1 MHNSQQTE
9 CRSPRFRALI
19 PFFVFVAF
27 YLGLS
32 LWAHDFYKVPMITAF
47 LVASAAALVLD
58 HRRPLSEKVEI
69 YARGMGEPNIMIM
82 CLIFILA
89 GAFAS
94 TAKGMGAVNGA
105 VAIARTVV
113 PDSLMLLG
121 MFLVASFISL
131 AVGTSCGTIAALT
144 PIAVGLSDGLS
155 ISPAVLIGAI
165 IGGAMFGD
173 NLSMIS
179 DTTIAATRTQNIP
192 MRDKFRQNILI
203 VLPAVAVTS
212 AIYLF
217 CGFSGDRAD
226 NAEAATSNGNEEK
239 TVLEIV
245 ITNEENEPDQ
255 IATLTATAKE
265 GLIISYS
272 FDRKNWMKYEEPL
285 TVALDEYTCYFKAT
299 DSSGNLL
306 EEKEIPVRQNETEE
320 ANDPSP
326 VTWANAFAV
335 LPYLMILIFALFGW
349 NVMLLL
355 FAGTVMAG
363 ITGIVNGAFDFW
375 GMLDLIGQGTLGMS
389 ETLIVAILAGGL
401 LQTIRR
407 NGGIGYLMEK
417 IRKPVRSTRGCEFA
431 VLVLVSV
438 INLFTANNT
447 VAIVIAGPIAREL
460 SEQYHCSAKRIAS
473 ILDTGSCVVQGMIPY
488 GAQILIAAGVAQT
501 SHLDVSSL
509 RLVGSLYYPMILG
522 VCLIAAIAIHKGT
535 TSPQQ

>member
-1 MHNSQQTE
+1 MSSLQQME
-9 CRSPRFRALI
+9 CRAPRFRALI
-19 PFFVFVAF
+19 PFFVFVVF

-32 LWAHDFYKVPMITAF
+32 IWAHDFYKVPMPTAF

-58 HRRPLSEKVEI
+58 HKRPLSEKVEI

-94 TAKGMGAVNGA
+94 TAKGMGAVDGA
-105 VAIARTVV
+105 VTIARAVV

-121 MFLVASFISL
+121 MFLVSSFISL

-144 PIAVGLSDGLS
+144 PIAAGLAGGLS
-155 ISPAVLIGAI
+155 ISPAILLGAI
-165 IGGAMFGD
+165 VGGAMFGD

-192 MRDKFRQNILI
+192 MRDKFRQNILL
-203 VLPAVAVTS
+203 VLPAFAATS

-217 CGFSGDRAD
+217 CGGTASQTG
-226 NAEAATSNGNEEK
+226 EAA
-239 TVLEIV
+239 
-245 ITNEENEPDQ
+245 Q
-255 IATLTATAKE
+255 A
-265 GLIISYS
+265 
-272 FDRKNWMKYEEPL
+272 
-285 TVALDEYTCYFKAT
+285 
-299 DSSGNLL
+299 
-306 EEKEIPVRQNETEE
+306 
-320 ANDPSP
+320 
-326 VTWANAFAV
+326 VTWSNAFAV
-335 LPYLMILIFALFGW
+335 LPYLLILVCALLGW

-355 FAGTVMAG
+355 FAGTVLSG
-363 ITGIVNGAFDFW
+363 IIGIINGAFDLW
-375 GMLDLIGQGTLGMS
+375 GMLDLIGKGTLGMS

-417 IRKPVRSTRGCEFA
+417 IRKPVRTARGCEFG
-431 VLVLVSV
+431 VLVLVAV

-460 SEQYHCSAKRIAS
+460 SEQYRCSAKRIAS

-501 SHLDVSSL
+501 SNLDVSSL
-509 RLVGSLYYPMILG
+509 GLVGSLFYPMLLG
-522 VCLIAAIAIHKGT
+522 VCLLAAIAIHREKP
-535 TSPQQ
+535 SA

>member
-1 MHNSQQTE
+1 MSSLQQME
-9 CRSPRFRALI
+9 CRAPRFRALI
-19 PFFVFVAF
+19 PFFVFIVF

-32 LWAHDFYKVPMITAF
+32 IWAHDFYKVPMPTAF

-58 HRRPLSEKVEI
+58 HKRPLSEKVEI

-94 TAKGMGAVNGA
+94 TAKGMGAVDGA
-105 VAIARTVV
+105 VTIARAVV

-121 MFLVASFISL
+121 MFLVSSFISL

-144 PIAVGLSDGLS
+144 PIAAGLAGGLS
-155 ISPAVLIGAI
+155 ISPAVLLGAI
-165 IGGAMFGD
+165 VGGAMFGD

-192 MRDKFRQNILI
+192 MRDKFRQNILL
-203 VLPAVAVTS
+203 VLPAFAVTS

-217 CGFSGDRAD
+217 CGGGA
-226 NAEAATSNGNEEK
+226 AQAGEAA
-239 TVLEIV
+239 
-245 ITNEENEPDQ
+245 Q
-255 IATLTATAKE
+255 A
-265 GLIISYS
+265 
-272 FDRKNWMKYEEPL
+272 
-285 TVALDEYTCYFKAT
+285 
-299 DSSGNLL
+299 
-306 EEKEIPVRQNETEE
+306 
-320 ANDPSP
+320 
-326 VTWANAFAV
+326 VTWSNAFAV
-335 LPYLMILIFALFGW
+335 LPYILILVFALLGW

-355 FAGTVMAG
+355 FAGTVLAG
-363 ITGIVNGAFDFW
+363 ITGIINGAFDFL
-375 GMLDLIGQGTLGMS
+375 GMLDLIGKGTLGMS

-417 IRKPVRSTRGCEFA
+417 IKKPVHSARGCEFG
-431 VLVLVSV
+431 VLVLVAV

-501 SHLDVSSL
+501 SNLDVSSL
-509 RLVGSLYYPMILG
+509 GLVGSLFYPMLLG
-522 VCLIAAIAIHKGT
+522 VCLIVAIAVHREKK
-535 TSPQQ
+535 PVPAA

>member
-1 MHNSQQTE
+1 MQTAQQMK
-9 CRSPRFRALI
+9 CREPRFRALI
-19 PFFVFVAF
+19 PFFVFVVF

-32 LWAHDFYKVPMITAF
+32 IWAHDFYKVPMPTAF
-47 LVASAAALVLD
+47 LVASAAALMLD
-58 HRRPLSEKVEI
+58 HKRPLGEKVEI

-94 TAKGMGAVNGA
+94 TAKGMGAVDGA
-105 VAIARTVV
+105 VVIARAVV

-121 MFLVASFISL
+121 MFLVSSFISL

-144 PIAVGLSDGLS
+144 PIAAGLAGGLS
-155 ISPAVLIGAI
+155 ISPAMLLGAI
-165 IGGAMFGD
+165 VGGAMFGD

-203 VLPAVAVTS
+203 VLPAVAATS

-217 CGFSGDRAD
+217 CGG
-226 NAEAATSNGNEEK
+226 
-239 TVLEIV
+239 
-245 ITNEENEPDQ
+245 
-255 IATLTATAKE
+255 TATAA
-265 GLIISYS
+265 G
-272 FDRKNWMKYEEPL
+272 
-285 TVALDEYTCYFKAT
+285 TV
-299 DSSGNLL
+299 
-306 EEKEIPVRQNETEE
+306 ETQ
-320 ANDPSP
+320 S
-326 VTWANAFAV
+326 VTWAHAFAV
-335 LPYLMILIFALFGW
+335 LPYLLILVFALFGW

-355 FAGTVMAG
+355 FAGTVLAG
-363 ITGIVNGAFDFW
+363 ITGIINGAFDFW

-417 IRKPVRSTRGCEFA
+417 IRKPVRSARGCEFG
-431 VLVLVSV
+431 VLILVSV

-501 SHLDVSSL
+501 SKLDVSSL
-509 RLVGSLYYPMILG
+509 SLVGSLFYPMILG
-522 VCLIAAIAIHKGT
+522 VCLIAAIALHREKQPAT
-535 TSPQQ
+535 AHD

>member
-1 MHNSQQTE
+1 MQTAQQMK
-9 CRSPRFRALI
+9 CREPRFRALI
-19 PFFVFVAF
+19 PFFVFVVF

-32 LWAHDFYKVPMITAF
+32 IWAHDFYKVPMPTAF
-47 LVASAAALVLD
+47 LVASAAALMLD
-58 HRRPLSEKVEI
+58 HKRPLGEKVEI

-94 TAKGMGAVNGA
+94 TAKGMGAVDGA
-105 VAIARTVV
+105 VVIARAVV

-121 MFLVASFISL
+121 MFLVSSFISL

-144 PIAVGLSDGLS
+144 PIAAGLAGGLS
-155 ISPAVLIGAI
+155 ISPAMLLGAI
-165 IGGAMFGD
+165 IGGAMVGD

-203 VLPAVAVTS
+203 VLPAVAATS

-217 CGFSGDRAD
+217 CGG
-226 NAEAATSNGNEEK
+226 
-239 TVLEIV
+239 
-245 ITNEENEPDQ
+245 
-255 IATLTATAKE
+255 TATAA
-265 GLIISYS
+265 G
-272 FDRKNWMKYEEPL
+272 
-285 TVALDEYTCYFKAT
+285 TV
-299 DSSGNLL
+299 
-306 EEKEIPVRQNETEE
+306 ETQ
-320 ANDPSP
+320 S
-326 VTWANAFAV
+326 VTWAHAFAV
-335 LPYLMILIFALFGW
+335 LPYLLILVFALFGW

-355 FAGTVMAG
+355 FAGTVLAG
-363 ITGIVNGAFDFW
+363 ITGIINGAFDFW

-417 IRKPVRSTRGCEFA
+417 IRKPVRSARGCEFG
-431 VLVLVSV
+431 VLILVSV

-501 SHLDVSSL
+501 SKLDVSSL
-509 RLVGSLYYPMILG
+509 SLVGSLFYPMILG
-522 VCLIAAIAIHKGT
+522 VCLIAAIALHREKQ
-535 TSPQQ
+535 PAPAHD

>member
-1 MHNSQQTE
+1 MKNTPQME

-19 PFFVFVAF
+19 PFFVFVVF

-32 LWAHDFYKVPMITAF
+32 IWAHDFYKVPMPTAF

-58 HRRPLSEKVEI
+58 HKRPLGEKVEI

-89 GAFAS
+89 GAFAA
-94 TAKGMGAVNGA
+94 TAKGMGAVDGA
-105 VAIARTVV
+105 VTIARAVV

-144 PIAVGLSDGLS
+144 PIAAGLAGGLS
-155 ISPAVLIGAI
+155 ISPAVLLGAI
-165 IGGAMFGD
+165 VGGAMFGD

-217 CGFSGDRAD
+217 CGGGAHPAAD
-226 NAEAATSNGNEEK
+226 GAA
-239 TVLEIV
+239 
-245 ITNEENEPDQ
+245 Q
-255 IATLTATAKE
+255 
-265 GLIISYS
+265 
-272 FDRKNWMKYEEPL
+272 
-285 TVALDEYTCYFKAT
+285 
-299 DSSGNLL
+299 
-306 EEKEIPVRQNETEE
+306 
-320 ANDPSP
+320 P

-335 LPYLMILIFALFGW
+335 LPYILILVFALCGW

-355 FAGTVMAG
+355 FAGTVLAG
-363 ITGIVNGAFDFW
+363 ITGIINGAFDFW

-417 IRKPVRSTRGCEFA
+417 IKKPVRSARGCEFG
-431 VLVLVSV
+431 VLILVSV

-488 GAQILIAAGVAQT
+488 GAQILIASGVAQA
-501 SHLDVSSL
+501 SEMDVSSL
-509 RLVGSLYYPMILG
+509 KLVGSLFYPMILG
-522 VCLIAAIAIHKGT
+522 VCLIAAIAIHTEK
-535 TSPQQ
+535 PRLKE

>member
-1 MHNSQQTE
+1 MHNPQTME
-9 CRSPRFRALI
+9 CREPRFRALI
-19 PFFVFVAF
+19 PFFVFIAF

-32 LWAHDFYKVPMITAF
+32 IWAHDFYKVPMPTAF

-58 HRRPLSEKVEI
+58 HKRPLSEKVEV

-89 GAFAS
+89 GAFAA
-94 TAKGMGAVNGA
+94 TAKGMGAVDGA
-105 VAIARTVV
+105 VAIARAVV

-144 PIAVGLSDGLS
+144 PIAAGLAGGLS
-155 ISPAVLIGAI
+155 ISPAMLLGAI
-165 IGGAMFGD
+165 VGGAMFGD

-179 DTTIAATRTQNIP
+179 DTTIAATRTQNIS

-217 CGFSGDRAD
+217 CGG
-226 NAEAATSNGNEEK
+226 
-239 TVLEIV
+239 
-245 ITNEENEPDQ
+245 
-255 IATLTATAKE
+255 TAT
-265 GLIISYS
+265 
-272 FDRKNWMKYEEPL
+272 
-285 TVALDEYTCYFKAT
+285 VASE
-299 DSSGNLL
+299 SQS
-306 EEKEIPVRQNETEE
+306 
-320 ANDPSP
+320 
-326 VTWANAFAV
+326 VTWGHAFAV
-335 LPYLMILIFALFGW
+335 LPYLMILVFALLGW

-355 FAGTVMAG
+355 FAGTVLAG
-363 ITGIVNGAFDFW
+363 ITGILNGAFDFW

-417 IRKPVRSTRGCEFA
+417 IRKPVRTARGCEFG
-431 VLVLVSV
+431 VLILVSV

-488 GAQILIAAGVAQT
+488 GAQILIAVGVAQT
-501 SHLDVSSL
+501 SKLDVSSL
-509 RLVGSLYYPMILG
+509 GLVGSLFYPMLLG
-522 VCLIAAIAIHKGT
+522 VCLIAAIAIHKEKA
-535 TSPQQ
+535 PAPAAE

>member
-1 MHNSQQTE
+1 MNNTPQME
-9 CRSPRFRALI
+9 CREPRFRALI

-32 LWAHDFYKVPMITAF
+32 IWAHDFYKVPMITAF
-47 LVASAAALVLD
+47 LVASAAALALD
-58 HRRPLSEKVEI
+58 HKRPLAEKVDI

-89 GAFAS
+89 GAFAT
-94 TAKGMGAVNGA
+94 TAKGMGAVDGA
-105 VAIARTVV
+105 VAIARAVV
-113 PDSLMLLG
+113 PESMMLLG

-144 PIAVGLSDGLS
+144 PIAVGLADGLA
-155 ISPAVLIGAI
+155 IPPALLIGAI

-192 MRDKFRQNILI
+192 MRDKFCQNILI

-217 CGFSGDRAD
+217 CGFTGGRPVE
-226 NAEAATSNGNEEK
+226 NAPEAASVANGERN
-239 TVLEIV
+239 VLEIV
-245 ITNEENEPDQ
+245 LSDRTAARQ
-255 IATLTATAKE
+255 QTATTGKTGGKARAA
-265 GLIISYS
+265 GISEA
-272 FDRKNWMKYEEPL
+272 DKNDKADKNDEADKKQSATWGHVSAAL
-285 TVALDEYTCYFKAT
+285 HNALDFFIRVGR
-299 DSSGNLL
+299 SVNWGH
-306 EEKEIPVRQNETEE
+306 
-320 ANDPSP
+320 
-326 VTWANAFAV
+326 AFAV
-335 LPYLMILIFALFGW
+335 LPYIMILVCALLGW

-363 ITGIVNGAFDFW
+363 VIGIIRGAFDFW
-375 GMLDLIGQGTLGMS
+375 GMLDLAGQGALGMS

-417 IRKPVRSTRGCEFA
+417 IRKPVRSMRGCEFG
-431 VLVLVSV
+431 VLLLVSV

-488 GAQILIAAGVAQT
+488 GAQILIAAGVAQA
-501 SHLDVSSL
+501 SDLEVSSL
-509 RLVGSLYYPMILG
+509 RLVGSLFYPMILG
-522 VCLIAAIAIHKGT
+522 VCLLVAIAIHSGKR
-535 TSPQQ
+535 PP

>member
-1 MHNSQQTE
+1 MQTAQQMK
-9 CRSPRFRALI
+9 CREPRFRALI
-19 PFFVFVAF
+19 PFFVFVVF

-32 LWAHDFYKVPMITAF
+32 IWAHDFYKVPMPTAF
-47 LVASAAALVLD
+47 LVASAAALMLD
-58 HRRPLSEKVEI
+58 HKRPLGEKVEI

-94 TAKGMGAVNGA
+94 TAKGMGAVDGA
-105 VAIARTVV
+105 VVIARAVV

-121 MFLVASFISL
+121 MFLVSSFISL

-144 PIAVGLSDGLS
+144 PIAAGLAGGLS
-155 ISPAVLIGAI
+155 ISPAMLLGAI
-165 IGGAMFGD
+165 VGGAMFGD

-203 VLPAVAVTS
+203 VLPAVAATS

-217 CGFSGDRAD
+217 CGG
-226 NAEAATSNGNEEK
+226 
-239 TVLEIV
+239 
-245 ITNEENEPDQ
+245 
-255 IATLTATAKE
+255 TATAA
-265 GLIISYS
+265 G
-272 FDRKNWMKYEEPL
+272 
-285 TVALDEYTCYFKAT
+285 TV
-299 DSSGNLL
+299 
-306 EEKEIPVRQNETEE
+306 ETQ
-320 ANDPSP
+320 S
-326 VTWANAFAV
+326 VTWAHAFAV
-335 LPYLMILIFALFGW
+335 LPYLLILVFALFGW

-355 FAGTVMAG
+355 FAGTVLAG
-363 ITGIVNGAFDFW
+363 ITGIINGAFDFW

-417 IRKPVRSTRGCEFA
+417 IRKPVRSARGCEFG
-431 VLVLVSV
+431 VLILVSV

-501 SHLDVSSL
+501 SKLDVSSL
-509 RLVGSLYYPMILG
+509 SLVGSLFYPMILG
-522 VCLIAAIAIHKGT
+522 VCLIAAIALHREKQ
-535 TSPQQ
+535 PAPAHD

>member
-1 MHNSQQTE
+1 MNNSQQME
-9 CRSPRFRALI
+9 CREPRFRALI
-19 PFFVFVAF
+19 PFFVFVVF

-32 LWAHDFYKVPMITAF
+32 IWAHDFYKVPMPTAF

-58 HRRPLSEKVEI
+58 HKRPLAEKVEI

-89 GAFAS
+89 GAFAA
-94 TAKGMGAVNGA
+94 TAKGMGAVDGA
-105 VAIARTVV
+105 VTIARAVV
-113 PDSLMLLG
+113 PDSMMLLG
-121 MFLVASFISL
+121 MFLVSSFISL

-144 PIAVGLSDGLS
+144 PIAVGLSDGLTV
-155 ISPAVLIGAI
+155 SPAMLIGAI

-217 CGFSGDRAD
+217 CGGTASGAD
-226 NAEAATSNGNEEK
+226 
-239 TVLEIV
+239 
-245 ITNEENEPDQ
+245 
-255 IATLTATAKE
+255 
-265 GLIISYS
+265 
-272 FDRKNWMKYEEPL
+272 
-285 TVALDEYTCYFKAT
+285 
-299 DSSGNLL
+299 
-306 EEKEIPVRQNETEE
+306 ETQ
-320 ANDPSP
+320 P
-326 VTWANAFAV
+326 VTWAHAFAV
-335 LPYLMILIFALFGW
+335 LPYILILVFALLGS

-355 FAGTVMAG
+355 FAGTVLAG
-363 ITGIVNGAFDFW
+363 ITGILNGAFDFW

-417 IRKPVRSTRGCEFA
+417 IRKPVRSARGCEFG
-431 VLVLVSV
+431 VLILVAV

-488 GAQILIAAGVAQT
+488 GAQIVIAAGVAQT
-501 SHLDVSSL
+501 SKLDVSSL
-509 RLVGSLYYPMILG
+509 GLVGSLFYPMILG
-522 VCLIAAIAIHKGT
+522 VCLIAAIAIHTEKQ
-535 TSPQQ
+535 PAPVKE

>member
-1 MHNSQQTE
+1 MQTAQQMK
-9 CRSPRFRALI
+9 CREPRFRALI
-19 PFFVFVAF
+19 PFFVFVVF

-32 LWAHDFYKVPMITAF
+32 IWAHDFYKVPMPTAF
-47 LVASAAALVLD
+47 LVASAAALMLD
-58 HRRPLSEKVEI
+58 HKRPLGEKVEI

-94 TAKGMGAVNGA
+94 TAKGMGAVDGA
-105 VAIARTVV
+105 VVIARAVV

-121 MFLVASFISL
+121 MFLVSSFISL

-144 PIAVGLSDGLS
+144 PIAAGLAGGLS
-155 ISPAVLIGAI
+155 ISPAMLLGAI
-165 IGGAMFGD
+165 VGGAMFGD

-203 VLPAVAVTS
+203 VLPAVAATS

-217 CGFSGDRAD
+217 CGG
-226 NAEAATSNGNEEK
+226 
-239 TVLEIV
+239 
-245 ITNEENEPDQ
+245 
-255 IATLTATAKE
+255 TATAA
-265 GLIISYS
+265 G
-272 FDRKNWMKYEEPL
+272 
-285 TVALDEYTCYFKAT
+285 TV
-299 DSSGNLL
+299 
-306 EEKEIPVRQNETEE
+306 ETQ
-320 ANDPSP
+320 S
-326 VTWANAFAV
+326 VTWAHAFAV
-335 LPYLMILIFALFGW
+335 LPYLLILVFALFGW

-355 FAGTVMAG
+355 FAGTVLAG
-363 ITGIVNGAFDFW
+363 ITGIINGAFDFW

-389 ETLIVAILAGGL
+389 ETLIVAILAGSL

-417 IRKPVRSTRGCEFA
+417 IRKPVRSARGCEFG
-431 VLVLVSV
+431 VLILVSV

-501 SHLDVSSL
+501 SKLDVSSL
-509 RLVGSLYYPMILG
+509 SLVGSLFYPMILG
-522 VCLIAAIAIHKGT
+522 VCLIAAIALHREKQ
-535 TSPQQ
+535 PAPAHD